1 METFRLVPRT
11 HTNALETARTERS
24 LFLADTWIFC
34 LLLCFVFAASRME
47 MLFPFNLQP
56 TSPMDFVA
64 VFKTYGAYIKNIT
77 DAIFK
82 ILQSKPGASIFK
94 LGQCL
99 RVKNV
104 GI

>member
-1 METFRLVPRT
+1 
-11 HTNALETARTERS
+11 
-24 LFLADTWIFC
+24 
-34 LLLCFVFAASRME
+34 
-47 MLFPFNLQP
+47 
-56 TSPMDFVA
+56 MDFVA
-64 VFKTYGAYIKNIT
+64 VLKTYGAYIKNIK

-94 LGQCL
+94 LGQGL

>member
-1 METFRLVPRT
+1 
-11 HTNALETARTERS
+11 
-24 LFLADTWIFC
+24 
-34 LLLCFVFAASRME
+34 
-47 MLFPFNLQP
+47 
-56 TSPMDFVA
+56 MDFVA
-64 VFKTYGAYIKNIT
+64 VFKTYGAYIKNIK

-94 LGQCL
+94 LGQGL